1 MNKYDRP
8 LATLDNNVLLGYFKD
23 ESGALDCSP
32 KNIADA
38 EAMRQ
43 LLKLQCGGA
52 IRLMIGLST
61 ALEQQPSGEKLD
73 LHAYAAQLEARGIDR
88 EDIFTCPRTIA
99 FVTSDAPDAMTFD
112 MHLDLQLNQA
122 IHAILFEGKTEP
134 NARNVDFSWA
144 AFRERDCVRHG
155 IEGIDRQA
163 LAELDDIRINRVIPP
178 SPFTPVGRRTPAL
191 DALSPE
197 RTEELSAVLA
207 TMADDW
213 MNRKN
218 DALGLYNHLTH
229 ALHTTVPQQAVFVT
243 SDKNFKRYSQVLKK
257 SNLERLRALGY
268 PGHIMKPGEAVSYFQ
283 KVTSAGLPQTA

>member
-23 ESGALDCSP
+23 ESGALDCTP
-32 KNIADA
+32 KNTADA
-38 EAMRQ
+38 EAMRK
-43 LLKLQCGGA
+43 LLTLQCDRA
-52 IRLMIGLST
+52 IRLMIGMST

-73 LHAYAAQLEARGIDR
+73 MHAYAVQLEALGIDR

-112 MHLDLQLNQA
+112 VHLELRLNQA

-134 NARNVDFSWA
+134 NARNVDFSLFA
-144 AFRERDCVRHG
+144 YRERECERRG

-163 LAELDDIRINRVIPP
+163 LAELDDIRINGVIPP
-178 SPFTPVGRRTPAL
+178 PPITPVGRRTPAL
-191 DALSPE
+191 DALSPK

-207 TMADDW
+207 TMARKW
-213 MNRKN
+213 MNTKN

-229 ALHTTVPQQAVFVT
+229 AFHTTVPQHLEIRRCHL
-243 SDKNFKRYSQVLKK
+243 SIRCRRRSWYSHGK
-257 SNLERLRALGY
+257 
-268 PGHIMKPGEAVSYFQ
+268 
-283 KVTSAGLPQTA
+283 